1 MLLAPAASFIGGDAL
16 GHECHGNR
24 RGCGAKLARADFKA
38 EEDRAS
44 LPHLERRRNP

>member
-24 RGCGAKLARADFKA
+24 RGCGAKLPFADLGA
-38 EEDRAS
+38 EDRRAS